1 MNPLLSEAK
10 RLAPGSCLPSAVC
23 RIRMPWTLDMDNRL
37 AIVSAR
43 RSCPRKETPTTPMTP
58 SSLSLLRGCALVAA
72 SACGAYAGHTPLLD
86 LLDEALLGDVL
97 EQYATHEASGACA
110 TGAATSFTLTWSGR
124 NAGSEFNEDFLKY
137 EESLFQAR
145 MSHADADASRS
156 WTIRVGTGGNM
167 YSHFTELYGETLPPQ
182 VRHAFEV

>member
-1 MNPLLSEAK
+1 
-10 RLAPGSCLPSAVC
+10 
-23 RIRMPWTLDMDNRL
+23 
-37 AIVSAR
+37 
-43 RSCPRKETPTTPMTP
+43 MTP

-110 TGAATSFTLTWSGR
+110 AGAATSFTLTWPGR
-124 NAGSEFNEDFLKY
+124 NAGSGFNEDFLKY

-182 VRHAFEV
+182 VRHAFEFDILK